1 MGHRLDV
8 DDLLK
13 LKIKRLKSESE
24 YLQNEMQEI
33 QYVLVTE
40 VMPLWSTEFGKYTKA
55 PKPLRGGGG
64 EESPS
69 KTTAPKVLNDL
80 FKKVAVK
87 THPDR
92 GGDKKKFQT
101 ALHLKDEG
109 DLNSLIKMAKE
120 LKIEIEESAEM
131 IDILEDRIH
140 SLKSKI
146 NSIKDGFPW
155 VYYHSDPK
163 MKKNIRPQ
171 IIESLT
177 NQ

>member
-1 MGHRLDV
+1 MGHRLNV

-55 PKPLRGGGG
+55 PEPLRGGG
-64 EESPS
+64 ESSS

-140 SLKSKI
+140 NLKSKI

-163 MKKNIRPQ
+163 MKKNIKPQ
-171 IIESLT
+171 IIDSLT
-177 NQ
+177 K

>member
-1 MGHRLDV
+1 MGHRLNV

-13 LKIKRLKSESE
+13 LKLKKLKSESE
-24 YLQNEMQEI
+24 FLQDEMQEV

-40 VMPLWSTEFGKYTKA
+40 VMPLWSSEFGKYHKT
-55 PKPLRGGGG
+55 PEPLRGGG
-64 EESPS
+64 ESAS

-92 GGDKKKFQT
+92 GGDKKEFQT

-109 DLNSLIKMAKE
+109 DLNSLIKMAKK
-120 LKIEIEESAEM
+120 LKIEIDESVEM
-131 IDILEDRIH
+131 IDILEDRIN

-155 VYYHSDPK
+155 VYYHSDAN

-171 IIESLT
+171 IIDSLKK
-177 NQ
+177 Q